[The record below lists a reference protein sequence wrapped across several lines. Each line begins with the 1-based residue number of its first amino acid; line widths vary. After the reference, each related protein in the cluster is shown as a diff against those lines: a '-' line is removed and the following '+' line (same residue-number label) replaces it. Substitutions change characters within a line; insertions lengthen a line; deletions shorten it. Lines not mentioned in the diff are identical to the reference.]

1 MEEEKNIF
9 EKLKNKLKFSYEI
22 GNKPNY
28 ELFEKIF
35 KKDFMENNYT
45 NYIIK
50 KKDIDDFKINPKA
63 EDIEKH
69 NYVYIFKFEYLLK
82 N

>member
-1 MEEEKNIF
+1 
-9 EKLKNKLKFSYEI
+9 
-22 GNKPNY
+22 
-28 ELFEKIF
+28 
-35 KKDFMENNYT
+35 MENNYT